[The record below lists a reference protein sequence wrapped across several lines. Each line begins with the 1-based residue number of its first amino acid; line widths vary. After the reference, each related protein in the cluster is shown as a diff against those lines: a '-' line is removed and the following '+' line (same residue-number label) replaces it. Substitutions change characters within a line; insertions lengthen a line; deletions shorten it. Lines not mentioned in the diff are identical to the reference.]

1 MICAIAGARP
11 AATARSSIAGFI
23 ASTTTSTSFFGV
35 VAGIVCAGIGVAA
48 VQPLLARV
56 RARLDAEAGGML
68 PVLVEG
74 AAALSAALSVVAPP
88 IGVILVAAL
97 VWLLVAGR
105 GRTHQK
111 YAGLRILR

>member
-1 MICAIAGARP
+1 
-11 AATARSSIAGFI
+11 
-23 ASTTTSTSFFGV
+23 
-35 VAGIVCAGIGVAA
+35 
-48 VQPLLARV
+48 
-56 RARLDAEAGGML
+56 ML